1 MQAVPPAKIEFR
13 DVRKSFRRGG
23 TVVEALGP
31 ISFHIR
37 PGEFLA
43 LLGPSGCGKS
53 TTLNMTAGLMRPSG
67 GTVLF
72 DGVPVTEVNTRVGY
86 LTQRDTLLPWRSVA
100 GNVAIPLEIQG
111 WSGKRRDE
119 RVRQA
124 LVSVGLTDF
133 AAHRPAELSG
143 GMRRR
148 VALARM
154 LVSAPDTLLMDEPF
168 GALDAQL
175 KMVMQQQLLDVW
187 QAERKTVLFVTHD
200 LAEALML
207 ADRVVVLG
215 ARPGRVKAA
224 FEVALGRPRDVFSLQ
239 FEPSFVAMEKQLW
252 ELMRDD
258 IAQGEAM

>member
-1 MQAVPPAKIEFR
+1 MQATSSAKIEFH
-13 DVRKSFRRGG
+13 DVHKSFRRSGA
-23 TVVEALGP
+23 VVEALGP
-31 ISFHIR
+31 ISLQVR
-37 PGEFLA
+37 PGEFVA

-72 DGVPVTEVNTRVGY
+72 DGVPVTQVNTRVGY

-100 GNVAIPLEIQG
+100 GNVAVPLEIQG
-111 WSGKRRDE
+111 WSGARRAE

-124 LVSVGLTDF
+124 LVSVGLADF

-239 FEPSFVAMEKQLW
+239 FEHSFVAMEKQLW
-252 ELMRDD
+252 ELMRSE